1 MIRKL
6 RLLTLM
12 LALIGCAG
20 CSINPFR
27 PPTTE
32 RQTQWARMG
41 TPGYVVSPTPEKPVI
56 VPLLV
61 PEGEK
66 LVPSRGRIDGMVV
79 IDQPTF
85 EYYRK
90 LDAEKQA
97 RPAP

>member
-1 MIRKL
+1 MIRRL
-6 RLLTLM
+6 RVLM
-12 LALIGCAG
+12 LLPVLIGCAG
-20 CSINPFR
+20 CLNPFR

-41 TPGYVVSPTPEKPVI
+41 TPGYVVSEKPDKPVV

-61 PEGEK
+61 PDGDK
-66 LVPSRGRIDGMVV
+66 LVPSVGRIDGMVV

-97 RPAP
+97 KP